1 MKSDSHDF
9 EPDHER
15 SAQMRAE
22 LESLAEHADEAVR
35 AARAA
40 ASPADRALVRRALD
54 SATLEVPAAA
64 AAPRRPPRAWL
75 AWAAAAALLLG
86 LFAVWRSSQPNE
98 ARRWLSGP
106 AWVQLVDGDA
116 PALRFERELPSSA
129 RYAVTVWAG
138 DPREQVCSETTRGPL
153 WQLPPAALQALES
166 QGRLELLVELL
177 DDSGTSP
184 SAPARLELR
193 SR

>member
-9 EPDHER
+9 DRDHER
-15 SAQMRAE
+15 SAEVRAE
-22 LESLAEHADEAVR
+22 LGSLAANADEAVR
-35 AARAA
+35 AARAS
-40 ASPADRALVRRALD
+40 ASPADRDLVRRALD
-54 SATLEVPAAA
+54 NAARDGAAPA
-64 AAPRRPPRAWL
+64 AAPRRTPRIWL

-86 LFAVWRSSQPNE
+86 VFAVWRSSQPSE

-116 PALRFERELPSSA
+116 PALRFERELPASA

-138 DPREQVCSETTRGPL
+138 DPREQVCTETTREPL
-153 WQLPPAALQALES
+153 WRLPPAALQALES

-177 DDSGTSP
+177 DDSGASP